1 MARRYKRRIDW
12 KQLRSITETSLNDSG
27 KFAGKVNVDGKMEWI
42 ESGLNHDNYRFRITG
57 TDLHKEW
64 KEKPLML
71 RINSQ
76 KSPLKSADEAGT
88 YFSREVKTL
97 QQLKNAGFRFQT
109 PELICTVSADSH
121 HPIGLIETW
130 IRGIP
135 LKQYKGSIY
144 HDRIIPTIA
153 EVAVSVHQMEIRKFG
168 HLKAFENSKT
178 HILDELAS
186 LAPELF
192 KKYAEA
198 FRVKEWI
205 LSSLPENRPSVVLH
219 GDLLPQNI
227 LCHEAPDGWQV
238 ALVDWEFA
246 EIGDP
251 ASDLAIVTRGDQ
263 KLIGIRNGL
272 ELLLKSYRR
281 GGGAEL
287 SATDIRIHELLL
299 CLNWLQESAEAE
311 KRGRRYGHGPEHYE
325 QRLKSIL
332 RRAKKSEIKD

>member
-12 KQLRSITETSLNDSG
+12 NWLRSITETSLNDSG
-27 KFAGKVNVDGKMEWI
+27 KFPGKVNVDGKMEWI
-42 ESGLNHDNYRFRITG
+42 ESGLYHDNYRFRITG

-71 RINSQ
+71 RIRSQ
-76 KSPLKSADEAGT
+76 KGPLRSADEAGS
-88 YFSREVKTL
+88 YLNREVKTL

-109 PELICTVSADSH
+109 PELICTVNADSH

-130 IRGIP
+130 VRGIP
-135 LKQYKGSIY
+135 LTLYKGSIH

-153 EVAVSVHQMEIRKFG
+153 EAAVSVHQLETRKFG
-168 HLKAFENSKT
+168 HLKAFENSKA
-178 HILDELAS
+178 HILNELSS

-192 KKYAEA
+192 KEYSAA
-198 FRVKEWI
+198 LRVKEWI
-205 LSSLPENRPSVVLH
+205 LSCLPENRPSVVLH

-227 LCHEAPDGWQV
+227 LCHEARNRWQV
-238 ALVDWEFA
+238 ALIDWEFA

-263 KLIGIRNGL
+263 KLMGIRNGL
-272 ELLLKSYRR
+272 DLLMESYRHA
-281 GGGAEL
+281 GGTQL
-287 SATDIRIHELLL
+287 SASDVRIHELLL

-311 KRGRRYGHGPEHYE
+311 KKGRRHGHGPDHYE
-325 QRLKSIL
+325 QRLKSL
-332 RRAKKSEIKD
+332 SHRAKKSD

>member
-12 KQLRSITETSLNDSG
+12 HWLRSITETSLNDCG
-27 KFAGKVNVDGKMEWI
+27 RFPGKVNVDGKMEWI
-42 ESGLNHDNYRFRITG
+42 EGGLYHDNYRFKITG
-57 TDLHKEW
+57 TDLHTEW

-76 KSPLKSADEAGT
+76 KSPFRSADEAGS
-88 YFSREVKTL
+88 YLSREVKTL

-130 IRGIP
+130 VRGIP
-135 LKQYKGSIY
+135 LTLYKGSIH

-153 EVAVSVHQMEIRKFG
+153 EAAVSVHRMEIRKFG

-178 HILDELAS
+178 HILNELSS

-192 KKYAEA
+192 KEYSGA

-205 LSSLPENRPSVVLH
+205 LSCLPENRPSVVLH

-238 ALVDWEFA
+238 ALIDWEFA

-251 ASDLAIVTRGDQ
+251 ASDLAIVTRGDR
-263 KLIGIRNGL
+263 KLLGIRNGL
-272 ELLLKSYRR
+272 DLLLKSYRR

-287 SATDIRIHELLL
+287 SASDVRIHELLL

-311 KRGRRYGHGPEHYE
+311 KKGQRHGHGPEHYE
-325 QRLKSIL
+325 QRLTSLL
-332 RRAKKSEIKD
+332 RRAKKSK